1 MTIRLSH
8 SGFNLLGLLVK
19 TLIGSFRVRHSRMF
33 YPSISRGTVRF
44 SNRRW
49 LDWARH
55 TELVEVESRRNSDW
69 TPDPF
74 DVTQGRGEQHSR
86 TTTKTF
92 GGDEFGSLRVF
103 YRYPQQAVGGSP
115 LF

>member
-1 MTIRLSH
+1 MFLSLDFPRDGEVLEP
-8 SGFNLLGLLVK
+8 SGIQAKLGL
-19 TLIGSFRVRHSRMF
+19 
-33 YPSISRGTVRF
+33 
-44 SNRRW
+44 
-49 LDWARH
+49 DA
-55 TELVEVESRRNSDW
+55 
-69 TPDPF
+69 DPF
-74 DVTQGRGEQHSR
+74 VLAQGRGEHGR